1 MSSTTRPTKTTTIT
15 ASGTAPGTTPGKAPE
30 QPTACILC
38 PENCGL
44 LVSTEAGRITRIRGD
59 KNHPT
64 SRGYLC
70 QKAQKLDHYQN
81 NPNRLTSPLRR
92 RPDGTFEEVSW
103 DTAIV
108 GIAAELRRIRDTH
121 GGHSLAYY
129 GGGGQGNHMGGA
141 YAGTLRVAMK
151 TRYLYTALA
160 QEKTGGFFVNGRLF
174 GNQQCHPTED
184 VEHSDYV
191 LFIGTNPWQSHGFP
205 RARKVL
211 QTLAKDPARTMVV
224 VDPRR
229 TETAQRADMHLQ
241 VKPGG
246 DAHFML
252 AMLGVLVQEE
262 LYDRDFLDRRTT
274 GFASLRPV
282 LRAIDVDA
290 YARLAGLDPEAVR
303 TVARGYARAKAGCV
317 RTDLGL
323 EHSPHSTL
331 NTYLS
336 KLLFL
341 LSGHFG
347 KPGGNNLHVQLV
359 PLIGHSKEPHEGGR
373 RTRVTGTHEISKM
386 YPPNILPA
394 EIDCDHPERIR
405 GVVVDSSNPLVSAA
419 DTQAYRRAFGKLE
432 LLVVIDV
439 ALTETARLAHWVL
452 PVHSQFEKWEATFFN
467 LEFPDNFFHLRR
479 PVFQPRGNTLPEQ
492 EIYRR
497 IAVAMGEIPERFP
510 VLEQVA
516 RMHRRYPRLKLLQGA
531 LMAAF
536 KLKPKW
542 RRYAPIILYQTLGE
556 ALPEGARTAAVLW
569 ALCQKFAEEHPY
581 AVKNA
586 GVLDTGAGLGEAL
599 FARVLGSPSG
609 AVISAHRHSD
619 MWSFIAHKDGR
630 IHLDIPEMLAEI
642 ADLGRESGLGAP
654 EGAQDGEYPFV
665 LLAGERRSYNANTI
679 IREESWRQK
688 DADGA
693 LKVHPDDAEALGL
706 AEGGQAVCESARG
719 QVTVRVT
726 VSDEVLPGV
735 VSLPH
740 GFGMDEDRGDGNV
753 VRTGPRINELTV
765 AEHCDAIAKTP
776 FHKHV
781 PVRIRAL

>member
-1 MSSTTRPTKTTTIT
+1 MSPTART
-15 ASGTAPGTTPGKAPE
+15 PE

-44 LVSTEAGRITRIRGD
+44 LVTTEAGQITRIRGD
-59 KNHPT
+59 KDHPS

-81 NPNRLTSPLRR
+81 NPNRLTAPLRR

-103 DTAIV
+103 DVAIA

-141 YAGTLRVAMK
+141 YAGTVRVAMQ
-151 TRYLYTALA
+151 TRYLYTSLA
-160 QEKTGGFFVNGRLF
+160 QEKTGGFLINGRLF

-211 QTLAKDPARTMVV
+211 QALAKDPARTVVV

-229 TETAQRADMHLQ
+229 TETAQRADIHLQ

-262 LYDRDFLDRRTT
+262 LYDRDFIARRTT
-274 GFASLRPV
+274 GFASLQPI
-282 LRAIDVDA
+282 LQSIDVDA
-290 YARLAGLDPEAVR
+290 YARLAGLDPDTVRAV
-303 TVARGYARAKAGCV
+303 TRGYARARAGCV

-331 NTYLS
+331 NTYLA

-341 LSGHFG
+341 LTGHFG

-373 RTRVTGTHEISKM
+373 QTRVTKTLEIAKM

-419 DTQAYRRAFGKLE
+419 DTQAYRRAFARLE

-467 LEFPDNFFHLRR
+467 LDFPENFFHLRQ
-479 PVFQPRGNTLPEQ
+479 PVFQPRGDTLPEQ

-497 IAVAMGEIPERFP
+497 IAVAMGEIPDRFP
-510 VLEQVA
+510 VLERVA
-516 RMHRRYPRLKLLQGA
+516 RVHRRYPRLKLLQAA

-536 KLKPKW
+536 KLKPAW
-542 RRYAPIILYQTLGE
+542 RPYAPIILYQTLGKVLAE
-556 ALPEGARTAAVLW
+556 TRPEGLGEGAQSAAVLW
-569 ALCQKFAEEHPY
+569 ALCHKFASEHPY

-586 GVLDTGAGLGEAL
+586 GVVDTGAGLGEAL
-599 FARVLGSPSG
+599 FERVLGSPSG
-609 AVISAHRHSD
+609 AVICAHRHSD

-630 IHLDIPEMLAEI
+630 VHLEIPEMLAEI
-642 ADLGRESGLGAP
+642 ADLARASQP
-654 EGAQDGEYPFV
+654 DDGPAHEPAYPFV

-679 IREESWRQK
+679 IRAESWRQK
-688 DADGA
+688 DNDGA
-693 LKVHPDDAEALGL
+693 LKVHPDDAAALGL
-706 AEGGQAVCESARG
+706 AEGSQAVCESARG

-740 GFGMDEDRGDGNV
+740 GFGMDEAQADGTV